1 MNLKILK
8 LNNMRNIV
16 ITLGLLISLTGCK
29 SCTSTYATR
38 KAGVQKVCPNCIYI
52 NSESMNVA
60 VDTSVQPNLIY
71 RVNFK
76 GGGIY
81 YTASDVDQL
90 IKIQ

>member
-1 MNLKILK
+1 MKKIL
-8 LNNMRNIV
+8 LLA
-16 ITLGLLISLTGCK
+16 TLAVSLTGCK
-29 SCTSTYATR
+29 SCTSTYASR
-38 KAGVQKVCPNCIYI
+38 KAGVQKVCPKCIYI
-52 NSESMNVA
+52 NSEMMHIA

-71 RVNFK
+71 QVSFK

>member
-1 MNLKILK
+1 MKKIL
-8 LNNMRNIV
+8 LLA
-16 ITLGLLISLTGCK
+16 TLAVSLTGCK
-29 SCTSTYATR
+29 SCTSTYASR

-76 GGGIY
+76 SGGIY
-81 YTASDVDQL
+81 YTASDVEQL